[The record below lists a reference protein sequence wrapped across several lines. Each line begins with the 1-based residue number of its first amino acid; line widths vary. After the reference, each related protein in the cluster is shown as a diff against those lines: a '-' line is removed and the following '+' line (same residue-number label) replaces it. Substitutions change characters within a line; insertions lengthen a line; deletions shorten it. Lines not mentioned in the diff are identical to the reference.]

1 MGRADF
7 LMINAKISLGLKKSN
22 INRPINMNKNRRLNM
37 NKNRRINM
45 YKISRI
51 NMYKKRYKNEW
62 EDKITEYVC
71 KSSFNDKI

>member
-1 MGRADF
+1 
-7 LMINAKISLGLKKSN
+7 
-22 INRPINMNKNRRLNM
+22 MNKNRRLNM